1 LSNSLG
7 GGGGKSELPLL
18 GPDGGIGVCLGS
30 SPKFQP
36 FNGDDE
42 STSARQNAK
51 LIANKRMKDIHDG
64 C

>member
-1 LSNSLG
+1 
-7 GGGGKSELPLL
+7 
-18 GPDGGIGVCLGS
+18 LGS

-51 LIANKRMKDIHDG
+51 LIANKRKKDIHDG